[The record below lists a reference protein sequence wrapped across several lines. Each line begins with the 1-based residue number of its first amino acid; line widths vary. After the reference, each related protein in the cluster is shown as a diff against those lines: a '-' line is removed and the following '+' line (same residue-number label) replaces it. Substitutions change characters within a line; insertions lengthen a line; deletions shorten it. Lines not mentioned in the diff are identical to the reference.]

1 VSAARPAFTQA
12 NHQRRQRRRLRGS
25 SCPLPGRHGLGCS
38 PGRGARV
45 RRCLDRGAGD
55 CRRLH
60 YDGHIITAPGHN
72 HVQTPLAGLVEA
84 ALTAPAFSDLVDRA
98 ATSPDGLRLVGPVGA
113 RLFVA
118 AALAR
123 NGPLLVVTA
132 TGREADDLTAELRS
146 VLGGAV
152 ALFPSWE
159 TLPHERLSPGVDTVG
174 TRLLVL
180 RRLAH
185 PDDTRL
191 GPPLRVVVTTARSL
205 LQPMAAGVGAATNT
219 EPVMLTVGDEANFDD
234 IVARLVELAYTRVDM
249 VGKRG
254 EFAVRGGILDV
265 FAPTA
270 EHPVRIEFWGDE
282 VTEMRMFSVADQR
295 SIPEIRTDTLVAM
308 PCRELLLTDDVRARA
323 AALALE
329 QPRSGN
335 TVAGT
340 TGDMLARLAE
350 GIPVDGMEALLP
362 VLRPDDLSL
371 LTDRLAAGAPVL
383 VCDPEKVRTRA
394 ADLIKTG
401 REFLEAS
408 WSVAAVGGGAPIDIE
423 QLGGS
428 GFRGFDE
435 VRAAAAAGGHAWWTL
450 SQLPDESAVELG
462 VRPAPSTR
470 KGAPDGIAEL
480 FAMLRAH
487 VATGGLAA
495 IVAPGTGTVHRVVEQ
510 LAESDTPA
518 TILEPGA
525 HPGPGAVGVIKGPLH
540 TGLMVPG
547 AGLVIIAES
556 DLTGNR
562 GAAAEGKRLAA
573 KRRNVVDP
581 LALTA
586 GDLVVH
592 DQHGIGKFVEMT
604 ERTVGGARREY
615 LVLEYGSAK
624 KGGGADNTDKLFV
637 PMDSL
642 DQLSRY
648 VGGQAPAL
656 SRLGGSDWANTKTK
670 ARKAVREIA
679 TELVALYA
687 KRQAATGH
695 AFAPDSPWQAEMEDA
710 FGFTETADQL
720 TAIGEVKADME
731 KPVPMD
737 RVICGDVG
745 YGKTEIAVRAAFKAV
760 QDGKQVAVL
769 VPTTLLADQ
778 HLQTFAERM
787 AGFPVTVKGLSRFTD
802 AADSKSAIDGLADG
816 SVDIVIGTHR
826 LLQTG
831 VRWKDLGLVIV
842 DEEQRFG
849 VEHKEHIKSLRTH
862 VDVLTM
868 SATPIPRTLE
878 MSLAGIRE
886 MSTILTPPEERY
898 PVLTYVGVHDD
909 KQVAAALRREL
920 LRDGQAFYI
929 HNRVNSIDAA
939 AARVSALVPEARVV
953 VAHGQLPEEQLERT
967 VEGFWNREFD
977 ILVCTTIVETGLDIS
992 NANTLIV
999 ERADTFGLSQLHQLR
1014 GRVGRSRERGYAYF
1028 LYSPD
1033 TPLTETAHDR
1043 LATIAQNNELGA
1055 GMAVAMKDLEI
1066 RGAGNVL
1073 GVEQSGHVAGVG
1085 FDLYVRLVGEA
1096 VEAYR
1101 AAYLAAASGETVT
1114 SPQEPKD
1121 VRIDLPIDAHLP
1133 PDYIGSDRLRLEG
1146 YRRLAAAAS
1155 DGAVYA
1161 VVEELTDRY
1170 GPLPEPARRL
1180 VAVARLRLLCRR
1192 YGITEI
1198 SATGSA
1204 GQPSTLR
1211 ISPVTLPDSAQ
1222 VRLKRLYP
1230 AGSYRPTTSMVQVPI
1245 PRAGTG
1251 IAAPRIR
1258 DVELA
1263 QMVAD
1268 LVLALD
1274 GQPRG
1279 EVDITAVPQ
1288 AADAEGAGR

>member
-1 VSAARPAFTQA
+1 M
-12 NHQRRQRRRLRGS
+12 
-25 SCPLPGRHGLGCS
+25 
-38 PGRGARV
+38 
-45 RRCLDRGAGD
+45 
-55 CRRLH
+55 
-60 YDGHIITAPGHN
+60 TAPGPARPE
-72 HVQTPLAGLVEA
+72 TPIAGLVDL
-84 ALTAPAFSDLVDRA
+84 ALTAPTFQQLAENASARPA
-98 ATSPDGLRLVGPVGA
+98 EMNLVGPASA

-118 AALAR
+118 SALAQQ
-123 NGPLLVVTA
+123 GSLLVVTA
-132 TGREADDLTAELRS
+132 TGREADDLAAELRGVFGS
-146 VLGGAV
+146 AV
-152 ALFPSWE
+152 AVFPSWE

-174 TRLLVL
+174 TRLMVL
-180 RRLAH
+180 RRLAY

-191 GPPLRVVVTTARSL
+191 GPPLRVVVTAARSL
-205 LQPMAAGVGAATNT
+205 LQPMAPQLGHQQPVTLRVGQ
-219 EPVMLTVGDEANFDD
+219 D
-234 IVARLVELAYTRVDM
+234 IGFEEVIARLVELAYTRVDM
-249 VGKRG
+249 VGRRG
-254 EFAVRGGILDV
+254 EFAVRGGILDI

-295 SIPEIRTDTLVAM
+295 SIPEIEVETLVAVA
-308 PCRELLLTDDVRARA
+308 CRELLLTDDVRARA
-323 AALALE
+323 AEL
-329 QPRSGN
+329 
-335 TVAGT
+335 VAQHPAGENAI
-340 TGDMLARLAE
+340 TGSVSDMLAKLAE

-362 VLRPDDLSL
+362 VLRPDDHAL
-371 LTDRLAAGAPVL
+371 LVEQLAEGTPVL
-383 VCDPEKVRTRA
+383 LCDPEKVRTRA

-408 WSVAAVGGGAPIDIE
+408 WSVAAMGTDAPVDVE

-428 GFRGFDE
+428 GFAELED
-435 VRAAAAAGGHAWWTL
+435 VQAAADRSGHPWWTL
-450 SQLPDESAVELG
+450 SQLSEESAVELD
-462 VRPAPSTR
+462 VRAAPSAR
-470 KGAPDGIAEL
+470 GHQHDIEGI

-487 VATGGLAA
+487 VLTGGYGV
-495 IVAPGTGTVHRVVEQ
+495 IVAPGTGTAHRVVER

-518 TILEPGA
+518 AMLDAGA
-525 HPGPGAVGVIKGPLH
+525 APKSGVVGVLKGPLH
-540 TGLMVPG
+540 GGVVIPG
-547 AGLVIIAES
+547 ANLVVITEA
-556 DLTGNR
+556 DLTGSR
-562 GAAAEGKRLAA
+562 ATAVDGKRLAA
-573 KRRNVVDP
+573 KRRNTVDP

-592 DQHGIGKFVEMT
+592 DQHGIGRFVEMV

-615 LVLEYGSAK
+615 LVLEYASSKRGQA
-624 KGGGADNTDKLFV
+624 ADKLYV

-670 ARKAVREIA
+670 ARRAVREIA
-679 TELVALYA
+679 GELVSLYA
-687 KRQAATGH
+687 KRQASGGH
-695 AFAPDSPWQAEMEDA
+695 AFGPDTPWQAEMEDA
-710 FGFTETADQL
+710 FGFTETVDQL
-720 TAIGEVKADME
+720 TAITEVKADME

-760 QDGKQVAVL
+760 QDGKQAAVL

-778 HLQTFAERM
+778 HLQTFRDRM
-787 AGFPVTVKGLSRFTD
+787 SGFPVTVKGLSRFTD
-802 AADSKSAIDGLADG
+802 PAESRAVIDGMADG

-831 VRWKDLGLVIV
+831 VRWKDLGLVVV

-898 PVLTYVGVHDD
+898 PVLTYVGPHDD

-920 LRDGQAFYI
+920 LRDGQAFYV
-929 HNRVNSIDAA
+929 HNRVSSIDHA
-939 AARVSALVPEARVV
+939 AARVRGLVPEARVA
-953 VAHGQLPEEQLERT
+953 VAHGQMPEDLLERT
-967 VEGFWNREFD
+967 VEGFWNREYD

-1028 LYSPD
+1028 FYPPHV
-1033 TPLTETAHDR
+1033 PLTETAYDR

-1055 GMAVAMKDLEI
+1055 GMAVALKDLEI

-1101 AAYLAAASGETVT
+1101 AAADGKTVT
-1114 SPQEPKD
+1114 TPEEPKD
-1121 VRIDLPIDAHLP
+1121 VRIDLPVDAHLP
-1133 PDYIGSDRLRLEG
+1133 PDYIASDRLRLEG

-1155 DGAVYA
+1155 DSEVAA

-1170 GPLPEPARRL
+1170 GALPEPAQRL
-1180 VAVARLRLLCRR
+1180 VAVARLRLLCRAS
-1192 YGITEI
+1192 GIREV
-1198 SATGSA
+1198 SAPSA
-1204 GQPSTLR
+1204 ATVRVSPMTL
-1211 ISPVTLPDSAQ
+1211 LDSAQ
-1222 VRLKRLYP
+1222 VRLKRMYP
-1230 AGSYRPTTSMVQVPI
+1230 AAHYRATTATVQVPI
-1245 PRAGTG
+1245 PRAGG
-1251 IAAPRIR
+1251 IGAPRIR
-1258 DVELA
+1258 DVELV
-1263 QMVAD
+1263 QMVAN
-1268 LVLALD
+1268 LVTALQ
-1274 GQPRG
+1274 GKPRQ
-1279 EVDITAVPQ
+1279 EIDITSSSP
-1288 AADAEGAGR
+1288 DDDAGRGSARGGVGQSSQPAAMTSEERQVR